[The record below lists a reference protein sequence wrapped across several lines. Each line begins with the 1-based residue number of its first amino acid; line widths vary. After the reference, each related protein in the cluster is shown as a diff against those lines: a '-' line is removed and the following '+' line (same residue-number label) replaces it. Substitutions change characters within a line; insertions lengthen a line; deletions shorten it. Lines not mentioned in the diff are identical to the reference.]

1 MSRRITRSR
10 KQLDENEITKVSP
23 VLTDNIHT
31 LASYEN
37 NTTTPVSKTSV
48 TKALVDAT
56 PVAKAP
62 TPVAATPV
70 AKAPTPVAA
79 TPTVAKASAITSVA
93 AAPVAKASAITSVA
107 ATPVAKAPTPVAATP
122 VAKAPTS

>member
-56 PVAKAP
+56 PVAKASVVSKDV
-62 TPVAATPV
+62 TT
-70 AKAPTPVAA
+70 

-93 AAPVAKASAITSVA
+93 A
-107 ATPVAKAPTPVAATP
+107 TPIVRSEERRVGKECRSRWSPYH
-122 VAKAPTS
+122 